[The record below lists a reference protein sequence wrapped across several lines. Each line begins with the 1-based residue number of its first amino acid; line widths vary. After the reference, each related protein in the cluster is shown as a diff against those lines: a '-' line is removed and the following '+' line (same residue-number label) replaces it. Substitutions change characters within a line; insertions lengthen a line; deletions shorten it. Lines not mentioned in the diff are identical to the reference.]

1 MRDEHA
7 EFVAR
12 GAVVLAIGPD
22 VKALFRQYWQ
32 KENLPFAGL
41 PDPLHRVASIY
52 GQEVNL
58 FKLGRMPSLCIVD
71 TQGRIRFVHYAASMS
86 DIPSTK
92 NLLHVID
99 QIQPSS

>member
-12 GAVVLAIGPD
+12 GAVILAIGPD
-22 VKALFRQYWQ
+22 VTALFRQYWQ

-52 GQEVNL
+52 HQEVKL
-58 FKLGRMPSLCIVD
+58 FKWGRMPLLCIVD
-71 TQGRIRFVHYAASMS
+71 MQGRIRFTHYASSMS

-92 NLLHVID
+92 ILLHAID
-99 QIQPSS
+99 QIQSSS